1 MNNKG
6 FTLVEL
12 IVSIML
18 YSLILVLFTTS
29 VLAFT
34 RLYELVSKL
43 DDVANDAEVIYT
55 IIDKAYKEKDQE
67 IKLEKRYVNNLL
79 VDVPSQGKVVFKN
92 DIKQSD
98 FEALMAKYNADGV
111 LKGTFKLSKD
121 KLEYEVDGGTGK
133 AVVVYD
139 GTETEG
145 EPDELTYPYTPPTEP

>member
-79 VDVPSQGKVVFKN
+79 VDVPSQGKVVFKY
-92 DIKQSD
+92 DITQSD

-111 LKGTFKLSKD
+111 LKGTFTLSKNEL
-121 KLEYEVDGGTGK
+121 KYEVDGGTGK